1 MFGMLEKIVQQ
12 YNSQHKDN
20 GGQIVIN
27 RYCSECS
34 EPEVELNS
42 DQETPLKKRKLAYKK
57 RKETSLRVA
66 ICTPLLARV
75 YKSVPQ
81 SKKIASLTQLL
92 V

>member
-1 MFGMLEKIVQQ
+1 MFDMLEKIVQQ

-57 RKETSLRVA
+57 KKRDIIKSSYLYTFISKSLQE
-66 ICTPLLARV
+66 CS
-75 YKSVPQ
+75 SV
-81 SKKIASLTQLL
+81 
-92 V
+92 